1 MFIFNE
7 FNNLIYANGHRNVLQ
22 TQQNIFDLVYP
33 RRQTNISNLSEL
45 NTE

>member
-1 MFIFNE
+1 MFAFNE